1 MLPLVVAEPTRARSP
16 VSCRTIAL
24 LCGTLLSIDTAA
36 VRAQTFQLTTADLA
50 DSAALARSMPR
61 LAAEVLA
68 TYGDTA
74 RARSLDNLFRLH
86 ILTGKYR
93 EAAANLVELRASRQT
108 GTPAA
113 RARDVQYQ
121 VFARAKVLAESGGR
135 SFPDAFA
142 ESFRETFGR
151 LDDATAAFAAR
162 SFLVTAR
169 TAASDLRWATPDQNG
184 KTTVSLADALTVLHV
199 YAAVESYRG
208 FAGLPAALVA
218 EDDARRYAVETNV
231 AVRTPDGATVCA
243 IVVRPRASQGRL
255 PALLQ
260 FTIYADSV
268 SSLRDAL
275 LAAAHGYVGI
285 TGFTRG
291 KACSPD
297 RTVPY
302 VHDGAD
308 AAALIDWIAAQSWS
322 DGRVGMYGGSY
333 SGFTAWAAA
342 KHMPQALKAIMVG
355 APVAPGI
362 DVPME
367 GGVFWNFV
375 YPWPFYVT
383 DNRWLDTETYND
395 NRRWSR
401 LYRQWYTSGRPY
413 RDLETIDGTSNPG
426 FAAWLAHPTVDD
438 YWRATIPQ
446 GAEYARITI
455 PVLQTAGYFYGGPGG
470 AVYYFLEHYRHNPRA
485 NHYLVIGPYDH
496 LQAQRGVVT
505 LLGDTA
511 TYLSGYEIDPAAR
524 IDIVADLR
532 YQWFDYVL
540 KGGPRPALLRDRVNY
555 QVMAANE
562 WKHAPS
568 IAAASN
574 DRCRLYFNP
583 ARWQGGSR
591 YTLSDRAAANH
602 ASITQTVNLADRSDV
617 DRLTGVGL
625 VDAAI
630 DSSNAIVLVS
640 EPLRDAMEVS
650 GLMSGHLELI
660 ANKRDFDFTITPY
673 EWMANGQYVQ
683 LPPYSSRASHVAS
696 LSERRL
702 LTPGT
707 LARLDFSSGLRMMSR
722 RLAPGSRLV
731 IVLSVVKDP
740 QQQINYGTG
749 KAVSEES
756 VADAGEPLTIR
767 YGSASYVEFPVWR

>member
-1 MLPLVVAEPTRARSP
+1 MLALAIPESRSARSP
-16 VSCRTIAL
+16 VSCRTIVL
-24 LCGTLLSIDTAA
+24 LCGTLLSAGSSA
-36 VRAQTFQLTTADLA
+36 VRAQTFQLTTSDLA
-50 DSAALARSMPR
+50 DSAALTRSMPR

-68 TYGDTA
+68 TYRDTA
-74 RARSLDNLFRLH
+74 RASYLDNLVRLQ

-93 EAAANLVELRASRQT
+93 EAAATLVELRASRET

-121 VFARAKVLAESGGR
+121 VFVRAKVLARSSGR

-169 TAASDLRWATPDQNG
+169 TAASDLRWATPDQTG
-184 KTTVSLADALTVLHV
+184 KTTVSLADALTLLHV

-208 FAGLPAALVA
+208 FAGLPAALMA
-218 EDDARRYAVETNV
+218 QDDARRYAAEMNV
-231 AVRTPDGATVCA
+231 AVRTADGATVCA
-243 IVVRPRASQGRL
+243 IVVRPRAARGTL

-275 LAAAHGYVGI
+275 LAAAHGYVGV

-308 AAALIDWIAAQSWS
+308 AAALIEWIAAQSWS

-342 KHMPQALKAIMVG
+342 KHMPQALRAIMVG

-375 YPWPFYVT
+375 YPWPFYT
-383 DNRWLDTETYND
+383 TNNRWLDSATYND
-395 NRRWSR
+395 NGRWNG
-401 LYRQWYTSGRPY
+401 LYRRWYTSGRPY
-413 RDLETIDGTSNPG
+413 RDLEAIDGTPNPG
-426 FAAWLAHPTVDD
+426 FAAWLAHPTVDN
-438 YWRATIPQ
+438 YWQATIPQ

-470 AVYYFLEHYRHNPRA
+470 AVYYFLEHYRHNPHA

-496 LQAQRGVVT
+496 IQAQRGVVT

-511 TYLSGYEIDPAAR
+511 TYISGYVIDPAAR
-524 IDIVADLR
+524 IDVVADLR

-540 KGGPRPALLRDRVNY
+540 RGGPRPALLRDRLNY
-555 QVMAANE
+555 QVMGANV

-568 IAAASN
+568 LAAAAN
-574 DRCRLYFNP
+574 DRFRLYFNP
-583 ARWQGGSR
+583 ARLPGGSR
-591 YTLSDRAAANH
+591 YTLSDRTVATH

-617 DRLTGVGL
+617 DLSTGVGL

-640 EPLRDAMEVS
+640 EPLPDAVEVS

-673 EWMANGQYVQ
+673 EWTADGQYVQ
-683 LPPYSSRASHVAS
+683 LPPYTSRASHVAS

-707 LARLDFSSGLRMMSR
+707 LSRLDSSSGIRMMSR
-722 RLAPGSRLV
+722 RLASGSRFV
-731 IVLSVVKDP
+731 IVLSVVKNP
-740 QQQINYGTG
+740 RQQINYGTG
-749 KAVSEES
+749 KDVSNES

-767 YGSASYVEFPVWR
+767 WLSGSYVEFPVRR